1 MSEDIELRR
10 AKRPK
15 GVIALVVLFYIA
27 AGLVVVS
34 ALATGEERL
43 RSDISAVVTIYL
55 LILAWG
61 LWKLFRWAW
70 FATLIMFVLSTFYI
84 LSNATLL
91 GESLLDPAVFT
102 PLGFI
107 AVALAYLLSPGVRRA
122 YLKNG
127 WVAASPAPPNK

>member
-1 MSEDIELRR
+1 MSQDAPVRR

-15 GVIALVVLFYIA
+15 GVMLLVVLLYIA

-34 ALATGEERL
+34 ALATGEQRL
-43 RSDISAVVTIYL
+43 PSDVSTVITIYL

-84 LSNATLL
+84 LSNATLI
-91 GESLLDPAVFT
+91 GESLTAIPVLV

-107 AVALAYLLSPGVRRA
+107 AVALAYLLSPRVRQV
-122 YLKNG
+122 YLQNG
-127 WVAASPAPPNK
+127 WLK